1 MTGLELGY
9 WLIAILALSGAFA
22 LGLRKLK
29 KQNQIQQ
36 QLKNIKSED

>member
-29 KQNQIQQ
+29 KQKQIQQ
-36 QLKNIKSED
+36 QIQKQPAE